1 MLNFIINL
9 FNGEYGL
16 FSTVLAVLVAVVL
29 LGVVLAL
36 VGSAIQLL
44 AMNMKGGRKVK
55 TNQPKEKI
63 YTFDIYTQMGNWNG
77 HAKRRCTIRVAAYS
91 FDEAEAKAEKWIVAE
106 NGFVECT
113 NVSFK

>member
-16 FSTVLAVLVAVVL
+16 FSTVLAVLVATVL

-44 AMNMKGGRKVK
+44 AMNTKGGRKVK
-55 TNQPKEKI
+55 ASQPKEKI
-63 YTFDIYTQMGNWNG
+63 YVFDVYTPMGNWKG
-77 HAKRRCTIRVAAYS
+77 HAKRRCSIRIAAYS
-91 FDEAEAKAEKWIVAE
+91 FEEAEAKAEEWVYCE

-113 NVSFK
+113 DIIYK